1 MNIMQRISSKIKSE
15 RTKGFMLGFLLS
27 TALVTTIL
35 PVLAD
40 TGNKTI
46 KVYSG
51 DVKIVIDGI
60 QQTPTD
66 VTGQEVEPF
75 IYNGTTYLPVRALTN
90 MLTDKNVSW
99 DQDTHTVEIN
109 SPSGQTV
116 ILDDGRQFYVTD
128 RYGYMVEYEC
138 WNNNMGCVEAVHLE
152 TCLEFDPV
160 KILMSVKPDQLSAVQ
175 EEIRA
180 RLPELFTVVQ
190 TAPFYLEII
199 PREINKGD
207 GLKQIC
213 RALQIDISE
222 TIAFGDSENDIP
234 MLRAAGIGVAMG
246 NAVRAVQE
254 TADDVTLSNNED
266 GIAYYLKRL

>member
-1 MNIMQRISSKIKSE
+1 MKLEEYSGILMAYNGGWIVDAGTGHTLYELHMERKIVKQ
-15 RTKGFMLGFLLS
+15 FLSFLQE
-27 TALVTTIL
+27 L
-35 PVLAD
+35 PV
-40 TGNKTI
+40 
-46 KVYSG
+46 
-51 DVKIVIDGI
+51 
-60 QQTPTD
+60 
-66 VTGQEVEPF
+66 
-75 IYNGTTYLPVRALTN
+75 
-90 MLTDKNVSW
+90 
-99 DQDTHTVEIN
+99 
-109 SPSGQTV
+109 TV

>member
-1 MNIMQRISSKIKSE
+1 MSVTHSIIGKLKSE
-15 RTKGFMLGFLLS
+15 KAKGFMLGLLVS
-27 TALVTTIL
+27 ASITGAIL

-46 KVYSG
+46 EVYSG

-116 ILDDGRQFYVTD
+116 ILDDGNDNTSGGIDRSLGGRKRGVTTP
-128 RYGYMVEYEC
+128 E
-138 WNNNMGCVEAVHLE
+138 EAGIVVGSINDFH
-152 TCLEFDPV
+152 
-160 KILMSVKPDQLSAVQ
+160 VQ
-175 EEIRA
+175 ESDRSNIR
-180 RLPELFTVVQ
+180 V
-190 TAPFYLEII
+190 
-199 PREINKGD
+199 G
-207 GLKQIC
+207 
-213 RALQIDISE
+213 
-222 TIAFGDSENDIP
+222 
-234 MLRAAGIGVAMG
+234 
-246 NAVRAVQE
+246 
-254 TADDVTLSNNED
+254 
-266 GIAYYLKRL
+266 

>member
-1 MNIMQRISSKIKSE
+1 MSVTHSIIGKLKSE
-15 RTKGFMLGFLLS
+15 KAKGFMLGLLVS
-27 TALVTTIL
+27 ASITGAIL

-46 KVYSG
+46 EVYSG

-116 ILDDGRQFYVTD
+116 ILDDGNDNTSG
-128 RYGYMVEYEC
+128 GY
-138 WNNNMGCVEAVHLE
+138 
-152 TCLEFDPV
+152 
-160 KILMSVKPDQLSAVQ
+160 
-175 EEIRA
+175 
-180 RLPELFTVVQ
+180 
-190 TAPFYLEII
+190 
-199 PREINKGD
+199 
-207 GLKQIC
+207 
-213 RALQIDISE
+213 
-222 TIAFGDSENDIP
+222 
-234 MLRAAGIGVAMG
+234 
-246 NAVRAVQE
+246 
-254 TADDVTLSNNED
+254 
-266 GIAYYLKRL
+266 

>member
-51 DVKIVIDGI
+51 DVKIVIDGQ

-66 VTGQEVEPF
+66 VTGKEVDPF

-116 ILDDGRQFYVTD
+116 ILDDGNDNTSGGID
-128 RYGYMVEYEC
+128 RSERKRGSMTPEEAGMVGESF
-138 WNNNMGCVEAVHLE
+138 NDFH
-152 TCLEFDPV
+152 
-160 KILMSVKPDQLSAVQ
+160 VQ
-175 EEIRA
+175 ESDRSNIR
-180 RLPELFTVVQ
+180 V
-190 TAPFYLEII
+190 
-199 PREINKGD
+199 G
-207 GLKQIC
+207 
-213 RALQIDISE
+213 
-222 TIAFGDSENDIP
+222 
-234 MLRAAGIGVAMG
+234 
-246 NAVRAVQE
+246 
-254 TADDVTLSNNED
+254 
-266 GIAYYLKRL
+266 